1 MPSTLLLALESTG
14 QDSPMT
20 LLDEQVAQ
28 DGRVSHHSGGAEHTR
43 LTYDAFGHLLSSD
56 TLVGNLQTGELKP
69 VSSATQVY
77 DGLGRVI
84 SETNAQGV
92 TTTTQYLDA
101 RRQVLVTQV
110 GGATVTRTYSTAGQL
125 VSEIQEAPEQPQ
137 RERQFVYNEAGQL
150 VATQHPDGENAS
162 SSMTLK
168 ASCGWRCLKRG
179 RSQSI
184 AETHKDVWRWRR
196 STPVRLTPQA
206 G

>member
-1 MPSTLLLALESTG
+1 M
-14 QDSPMT
+14 
-20 LLDEQVAQ
+20 
-28 DGRVSHHSGGAEHTR
+28 
-43 LTYDAFGHLLSSD
+43 
-56 TLVGNLQTGELKP
+56 
-69 VSSATQVY
+69 
-77 DGLGRVI
+77 
-84 SETNAQGV
+84 
-92 TTTTQYLDA
+92 
-101 RRQVLVTQV
+101 

-150 VATQHPDGENAS
+150 VATQHPDGGERFQFYDAKGQ
-162 SSMTLK
+162 LW
-168 ASCGWRCLKRG
+168 WRCLKRG